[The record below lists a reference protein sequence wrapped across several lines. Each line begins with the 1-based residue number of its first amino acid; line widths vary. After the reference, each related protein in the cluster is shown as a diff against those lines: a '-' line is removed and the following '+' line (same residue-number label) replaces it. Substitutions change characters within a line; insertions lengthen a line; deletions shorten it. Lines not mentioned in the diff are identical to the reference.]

1 MPPQFESFL
10 ERVEYLIESEMERS
24 QERKMLTMLLLHRQT
39 IPLVQRLST
48 TREVLTE
55 GMEEV

>member
-39 IPLVQRLST
+39 IPLV
-48 TREVLTE
+48 TREVLTDGRE
-55 GMEEV
+55 AMTQA